1 MKITSLTGA
10 LMAIILLG
18 SCVSQKKYTELEDEC
33 NQTRAELAQTT
44 QERDSLKEKMDI
56 ITVRVEEFRSKVTEL
71 QEANAESLKQYDKIV
86 LSDKDKARLAERLKE
101 VDPEELAKA
110 RTLEDSVNLALSY
123 NLNKKVN
130 ENFDDHENNEDI
142 NVSVDETVVIIT
154 ISDKLLFR
162 SGSYRV
168 SSKANDFLEKLA
180 FLINSEPAVE
190 VLIEGH
196 TDDTRVRSGSY
207 LKDNW
212 QLSVERSTAVV
223 RKLQKDHGVDPARMI
238 AAGRGSYKPVFK
250 NDTDLGKSRNRRTRV
265 AIVPNIDKFLSMVFT
280 E

>member
-1 MKITSLTGA
+1 MRVTTLITFIFTG
-10 LMAIILLG
+10 LFLL
-18 SCVSQKKYTELEDEC
+18 SCVPKKDYIELEDQY

-44 QERDSLKEKMDI
+44 QERDELQGKMDV
-56 ITVRVEEFRSKVTEL
+56 ITNRVEEFRSKITEL
-71 QEANAESLKQYDKIV
+71 QEANAESLKEYDKIV
-86 LSDKDKARLAERLKE
+86 MSDKDKAKLKERLKD

-130 ENFDDHENNEDI
+130 ENFDDENNDDI
-142 NVSVDETVVIIT
+142 DVNIDDTVVIIT
-154 ISDKLLFR
+154 ISDKLLFK

-168 SSKANDFLEKLA
+168 SKEADKFLEKLA
-180 FLINSEPAVE
+180 FLINSEPSVE

-196 TDDTRVRSGSY
+196 TDDTRVRKGSY

-223 RKLQKDHGVDPARMI
+223 RKLQKDHGVAPERMI

-250 NDTDLGKSRNRRTRV
+250 NDTDIGKSRNRRTRV
-265 AIVPNIDKFLSMVFT
+265 AIVPNVDKFLSLIFT
-280 E
+280 D